1 MLNAFTKTRLLGQAV
16 LAVSA
21 FLVAGPMA
29 PAHASS
35 APLYNELPETIKK
48 AGKIHV
54 AADKLPPYRISSED
68 GRKVEGLEV
77 ELIQALEK
85 QLGVPFETSIVANGP
100 AIFTGIDTGRYDI
113 SFGPALATA
122 EREKRYDI
130 IPWLLSKP
138 AFVLPAQHG
147 LKTKSL
153 MDLCGRRIS
162 VMTGSAAIREI
173 EIMDGLCEKA
183 GQKKVQQVVMPD
195 QNATPRAQA
204 ILQAL
209 QSAGFDVEPSEQI
222 QKDIWYKLWGNMT
235 VNPIS
240 GLTGATGDRI
250 LDDAYVRQFMSRCMH
265 EAAEIGRRI
274 GITIDQDPED
284 RHQVTR
290 QLGAFRTSMLQDV
303 QAGKAIE
310 LDALVGAVLD
320 IARQVHVAA
329 PNIETLMG
337 LSRLHARTLG
347 LYPA

>member
-1 MLNAFTKTRLLGQAV
+1 MKVCIYGLGAIGGLLAARLAARGEVQTSAVARGATLHTLQQQGLTLIEGPPEQSKEQRHRLHASDNPTDLGVQDVVILSVKATALPDVAKHIAPLLGPDTTLLSMMNGVPWWFFHGLPNAPAQIQLTSLDPDGR
-16 LAVSA
+16 LAAALPCDRVVGTVTHLSA
-21 FLVAGPMA
+21 ANLGPGMVRHVAG
-29 PAHASS
+29 
-35 APLYNELPETIKK
+35 N
-48 AGKIHV
+48 
-54 AADKLPPYRISSED
+54 RI
-68 GRKVEGLEV
+68 
-77 ELIQALEK
+77 
-85 QLGVPFETSIVANGP
+85 
-100 AIFTGIDTGRYDI
+100 
-113 SFGPALATA
+113 
-122 EREKRYDI
+122 I
-130 IPWLLSKP
+130 IGEP
-138 AFVLPAQHG
+138 G
-147 LKTKSL
+147 GGT
-153 MDLCGRRIS
+153 
-162 VMTGSAAIREI
+162 
-173 EIMDGLCEKA
+173 
-183 GQKKVQQVVMPD
+183 
-195 QNATPRAQA
+195 ATPRAQA

>member
-195 QNATPRAQA
+195 QNATLLAAQSGRADAFSMQYA
-204 ILQAL
+204 AALYLLKTRPGEYTVQTDESNSLTTLRLGMILKSGSAL
-209 QSAGFDVEPSEQI
+209 SPVM
-222 QKDIWYKLWGNMT
+222 QKAMQNLLDNGEYK
-235 VNPIS
+235 
-240 GLTGATGDRI
+240 RI
-250 LDDAYVRQFMSRCMH
+250 LHNWGLDPASID
-265 EAAEIGRRI
+265 
-274 GITIDQDPED
+274 TI
-284 RHQVTR
+284 
-290 QLGAFRTSMLQDV
+290 QLN
-303 QAGKAIE
+303 
-310 LDALVGAVLD
+310 
-320 IARQVHVAA
+320 
-329 PNIETLMG
+329 PN
-337 LSRLHARTLG
+337 SQKR
-347 LYPA
+347 